1 MGDIAFFG
9 VTPLNGSGF
18 IQDWIAVCDRIL
30 ADESVETIVPGHG
43 PVGGKAELR
52 EMRGYLDLVWREG
65 RKSFDAGLSPGS
77 AAARIDLG
85 KYASWTDPDR
95 IAINMARLYSEL
107 RGTIGADMDRDA
119 ARDAIS
125 EYNRLKGRG

>member
-1 MGDIAFFG
+1 

-18 IQDWIAVCDRIL
+18 IQDWIKVCDRIL
-30 ADESVETIVPGHG
+30 ADESVEIIVPGHG

-52 EMRGYLDLVWREG
+52 EMRGYLDLLWREG
-65 RKSFDAGLSPGS
+65 RKGFKAGSSPGR
-77 AAARIDLG
+77 AAASIDLG

-119 ARDAIS
+119 VRGAVA
-125 EYNRLKGRG
+125 EYNRLKGRE